1 MNAPSFGGSG
11 RRMPDASNEDMRI
24 IGGRSRGLTLRTPKG
39 LFLRPTADRVRES
52 VFNILVSVKGRSFL
66 DLYAGSG
73 SVGLEAVSRG
83 AARVVL
89 VEKNR
94 SCVDAIRRNIARIGE
109 GIPCEVI
116 GASVEK
122 GVRRLRDRGESFD
135 IVFADPPY
143 EKGYVEKTLS
153 LLRREPLL
161 AGDSGVFILQHSAR
175 ERPEGE
181 QAPFVLMRRNRYG
194 ETEVSFYRWEG

>member
-1 MNAPSFGGSG
+1 
-11 RRMPDASNEDMRI
+11 MRI
-24 IGGRSRGLTLRTPKG
+24 IGGRSKGLTLRAPKG
-39 LFLRPTADRVRES
+39 LHLRPTADRVRES

-73 SVGLEAVSRG
+73 GMGLEAVSRG

-94 SCVDAIRRNIARIGE
+94 FCVDAIRRNIARVGP
-109 GIPCEVI
+109 GVPCEVI
-116 GASVEK
+116 GTSVEQ
-122 GVRRLRDRGESFD
+122 GVRRLRLRGERFD

-143 EKGYVEKTLS
+143 EKGDVEKTLS
-153 LLRREPLL
+153 LLRREPML
-161 AGDSGVFILQHSAR
+161 ADASSVFILQHSAR
-175 ERPEGE
+175 ERPGGE

-194 ETEVSFYRWEG
+194 DTEVSFYRWEG